1 MWEGKDN
8 WVLNGENQMIT
19 CSLPAGDAGFLS
31 SFKKKKV
38 LLEAV
43 SLLMLVIVISDTDLH
58 KSNRVDGKDFEMW
71 LF

>member
-1 MWEGKDN
+1 
-8 WVLNGENQMIT
+8 MIT

-43 SLLMLVIVISDTDLH
+43 SLLMLVIVISDTYLH
-58 KSNRVDGKDFEMW
+58 KSNRADGKDFEMW